1 MPPDNEPWFRSPAAT
16 LAAGL
21 VGLALVA
28 GLVIA
33 VVQMSSRWD
42 TTDPDIVVPPGT
54 HLPEAPHVMA
64 TTTSSTS
71 TSYTTV
77 KLSTTDIGLPIE
89 APSGSTTTSTSGSEL
104 PLPSAVT
111 PTSTNAVAPTFPG
124 SFPSRAT
131 HPPGPRPVP
140 GRPSG

>member
-42 TTDPDIVVPPGT
+42 TTNSDVVVPPGT
-54 HLPEAPHVMA
+54 HVPEAPHVMA
-64 TTTSSTS
+64 TTPNSS
-71 TSYTTV
+71 TSYTTTV
-77 KLSTTDIGLPIE
+77 RLSTTDIGLPLE
-89 APSGSTTTSTSGSEL
+89 VPSSTTTTTSSGTESSI
-104 PLPSAVT
+104 PPV

-131 HPPGPRPVP
+131 HPPGPRPMP